1 MPVLEE
7 SPAFTGPPETHT
19 FAGVLFD
26 MDGTIVDSTDAII
39 KHWHKFVIIRL
50 DWHCNRMLMFP
61 GLATNLGLIP
71 RLF

>member
-1 MPVLEE
+1 MPLLEE

-39 KHWHKFVIIRL
+39 KHWHKYVIIRL
-50 DWHCNRMLMFP
+50 DWHCNRMLILSE
-61 GLATNLGLIP
+61 LAKNLGLIL
-71 RLF
+71 R

>member
-1 MPVLEE
+1 MPLLEE

-39 KHWHKFVIIRL
+39 KHWHKYVIIRL
-50 DWHCNRMLMFP
+50 DWHCNRMLMFLE
-61 GLATNLGLIP
+61 LAKNSELTL
-71 RLF
+71 R